1 MYLVHI
7 RHNGKLRV
15 RRPMRALPAVGHV
28 LRFGLHDYGRV
39 TDVCWCL
46 DEPSTEGYRVNITTQ
61 RLQTNGRDWALIEL
75 ARRVKNAVCGVLNL

>member
-1 MYLVHI
+1 MYNVNV

-15 RRPMRALPAVGHV
+15 RRPMRALPALGHI
-28 LRFGLHDYGRV
+28 LRFGPKDYGRV

-61 RLQTNGRDWALIEL
+61 RLDSDGKEFALVTL
-75 ARRVKNAVCGVLNL
+75 VRRCLQRVGGIFGL